1 MQASKRLVLIATAF
15 LHGLVAL
22 PALADIGGAY
32 KDRSGD
38 RWLHV
43 RQTGNE
49 VFILGELQRNY
60 WYCTGTATT
69 PGSRTEAPRS
79 SCIDPGPR
87 NIRPSTFVFKGT
99 RRGGDV
105 TGNYYFV
112 PQGSEKASGQATFTF
127 TQNERGMH
135 RISATRGALA
145 PASFHKLL
153 NEDQS
158 GVSAGTER
166 QVRKILSDRRWLF
179 APVQENDYDFSFDS
193 EDLTDIWFS
202 GDGSTFYIAQYGST
216 IAWLGENPAFDDVH
230 VGIGERQ
237 GNRIEVRWSDVPR
250 GEGTSDGTTH
260 YVIESASHLRYLSG
274 GSLAGGDLR
283 RRGQRRIVRLTDLYN
298 YPENLGRGKRA
309 WAPGGDKD
317 MTPTENLY
325 GDREFDGN
333 GPHIVVDVEL
343 RPVRDRI
350 VADIEFVAT
359 ETGGDGS
366 IGRGRWSYTVYK
378 APVGR
383 TVERILSLSQQRI
396 EFESDDGGGGA
407 DNGSRSEAYHSETFS
422 RDAVLDSYTIIGD
435 TRGDD
440 ISADRNPL
448 DDTRIQLLAFQPAL
462 IMLSPLVQSETSGGG
477 TVADLPVPPV
487 VRTDERWPVEDLGP
501 LNPAAEIGSATACR
515 DALQGHIAWDY
526 DGSTVWATANLDR
539 LCAGAPRSTEP
550 ARCFQTAM
558 HGGVGEGGIN
568 WGGGNRWQWQNAVD
582 LCTGVTDA
590 NAVIGCFRE
599 RIANG
604 TDWQAAIR
612 ACR

>member
-1 MQASKRLVLIATAF
+1 MQAGVRFTVVATA
-15 LHGLVAL
+15 LALGCLAL
-22 PALADIGGAY
+22 PAQADINGAY
-32 KDRSGD
+32 KERSGD

-43 RQTGNE
+43 RQSGNE

-60 WYCTGTATT
+60 WYCTSTATT
-69 PGSRTEAPRS
+69 PGTRTESAQS
-79 SCIDPGPR
+79 SCLGPGSR

-99 RRGGDV
+99 RRGADV

-112 PQGSEKASGQATFTF
+112 PQGSENASGQATFTY
-127 TQNERGMH
+127 TQSGRG
-135 RISATRGALA
+135 RQQISVTRGALA
-145 PASFHKLL
+145 AQPFYKML

-158 GVSAGTER
+158 GVAAGTER
-166 QVRKILSDRRWLF
+166 QVRRILTDRKWLF
-179 APVQENDYDFSFDS
+179 APLQEDDYVFSFDS

-202 GDGSTFYIAQYGST
+202 GDGSTFYIAQYGNT
-216 IAWLGENPAFDDVH
+216 VAWLGENPAFGNVH
-230 VGIGERQ
+230 IGIGERE

-250 GEGTSDGTTH
+250 GDGSSDGTTR

-283 RRGQRRIVRLTDLYN
+283 RRGQRRIVQLTDLYN
-298 YPENLGRGKRA
+298 YPENIGRGQRA

-343 RPVRDRI
+343 RAVRNRI

-366 IGRGRWSYTVYK
+366 IGRGRWSHTVYT

-383 TVERILSLSQQRI
+383 TIERILSLSQQRI

-407 DNGSRSEAYHSETFS
+407 DNWSRSEAYHTETFD

-440 ISADRNPL
+440 ISSDRNPL
-448 DDTRIQLLAFQPAL
+448 DDTRIQRLAFKPAL
-462 IMLSPLVQSETSGGG
+462 ILLSPLQQSGTGGG

-487 VRTDERWPVEDLGP
+487 IRTDERQPVEDLGP
-501 LNPAAEIGSATACR
+501 LNPATEIGGTTACR
-515 DALQGHIAWDY
+515 DALQGRIAWDY
-526 DGSTVWATANLDR
+526 DGSTLWAATNLER
-539 LCAGAPRSTEP
+539 MCGGAPRSTEP

-558 HGGVGEGGIN
+558 HGGIGEGGIS
-568 WGGGNRWQWQNAVD
+568 WGGGNRWQWQNAVE
-582 LCTGVTDA
+582 LCAGVTDA
-590 NAVIGCFRE
+590 DATISCFRQQ
-599 RIANG
+599 IANG
-604 TDWQAAIR
+604 ADWQAAIR